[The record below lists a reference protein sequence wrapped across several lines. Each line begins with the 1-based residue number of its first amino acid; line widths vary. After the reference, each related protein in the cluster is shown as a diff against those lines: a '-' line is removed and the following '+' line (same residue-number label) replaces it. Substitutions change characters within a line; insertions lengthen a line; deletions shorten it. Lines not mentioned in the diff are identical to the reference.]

1 MLPCVDDSE
10 ADVGVVAQALEEHLS
25 SALAVMPASSIA
37 AAAAAAAHW
46 MDLGDM
52 PPTAAGS
59 SSLSARRWEEDADEE
74 GDEVGKLRTASEP
87 MRQSSAAS

>member
-37 AAAAAAAHW
+37 AAAAARW

-59 SSLSARRWEEDADEE
+59 SSLSARWWEEDADKE

-87 MRQSSAAS
+87 LRQSSAAS

>member
-10 ADVGVVAQALEEHLS
+10 ADVGVVTQALDEHLS
-25 SALAVMPASSIA
+25 SALMPASASIA
-37 AAAAAAAHW
+37 AAAAAAARW

-52 PPTAAGS
+52 PPPAAGS
-59 SSLSARRWEEDADEE
+59 SSLSARRRWEEDADEE

-87 MRQSSAAS
+87 LRQSSAAS